1 MSKKLVIVESPAKAK
16 TIEKYLGES
25 FSVMASM
32 GHLRDLPEKTLGVDI
47 ENSFAPKYQ
56 LIKGKS
62 ELIKKLKTEAEHS
75 DKIYLATDPDR
86 EGEAISWH
94 IAKILDIDEN
104 KKCRVTFN
112 EITQNAVT
120 EAIKNP
126 RAIDMDLVDAQQA
139 RRVLDRIV
147 GYKLS
152 PLLWKKIRKGLS
164 AGRVQSVATRIVCDR
179 EEEIEKFIPE
189 EYWTIK
195 ANLETKEKNTLI
207 ARLEKKDGKKLNIKN
222 SDEANEILTY
232 LKTAEY
238 IIDSIKET
246 KKSRKPYPPF
256 ITSTLQQ
263 EASRKLNFSAK
274 KTMLNAQN
282 LYEGIDIKGKGHI
295 GLITYMRTDSLR
307 ISDEAKA
314 LCKKYILDNFGSQYA
329 PKGYN
334 EYKSGKGNIQ
344 DAHEAIRPSNVYL
357 TPKDVKDSLTPDQ
370 YKLYKLIWERFV
382 ASQMVNAVFNST
394 AVEVAAGPYTL
405 KATGLKM
412 IFEGFMKL
420 YIESTDNEEED
431 ENQILPMLSEKDTLK
446 LLELIDKQNF
456 TAPPPRFTEAG
467 LIKIMEEYGIG
478 RPSTYAPTIST
489 ILQREYVVKEGK
501 ALVPT
506 ELGKV
511 ITVLMKENFKDIV
524 DVKFTA
530 GMEGQLD
537 NVEGGDAGWV
547 DVISTFYK
555 YFDKALVKAQ
565 DIDRVKIKEE
575 ETDEICEKCGRKM
588 IIKTGKYGKFLAC
601 PGFPECKNAKPL
613 VNEVK
618 EVKCPLCGAKVLEKK
633 SKKGKKYYGCEKN
646 PTCSF
651 MTWDEPTN
659 EKCEICGSV
668 LGKKYFGRGYK
679 LYCTNSEC
687 ENAYKRTPKK
697 TTKKTPKKEEK

>member
-1 MSKKLVIVESPAKAK
+1 MSKNLVIVESPAKAK
-16 TIEKYLGES
+16 TIEKYLGEN
-25 FSVMASM
+25 FSVIASM
-32 GHLRDLPEKTLGVDI
+32 GHLRDLPEKTLGVEI
-47 ENSFAPKYQ
+47 EKDFAPKYQ

-62 ELIKKLKTEAEHS
+62 ELIKKLKKEAELS

-94 IAKILDIDEN
+94 IAKILDIEESEE
-104 KKCRVTFN
+104 CRVTFN
-112 EITQNAVT
+112 EITKNAVT
-120 EAIKNP
+120 EAIKKP

-195 ANLETKEKNTLI
+195 ANLETKEKNTLV
-207 ARLEKKDGKKLNIKN
+207 ARLEKKDGKKINIKN
-222 SDEANEILTY
+222 AEEAGEILDY

-238 IIDSIKET
+238 IIDSIKES

-282 LYEGIDIKGKGHI
+282 LYEGIDVKGKGHI

-307 ISDEAKA
+307 ISDEAKE

-329 PKGYN
+329 PKNYN
-334 EYKSGKGNIQ
+334 EYKMGKGNIQ

-357 TPKDVKDSLTPDQ
+357 TPKEVKDSLTPDQ

-382 ASQMVNAVFNST
+382 ASQMVNALFNST
-394 AVEVAAGPYTL
+394 SVEVAAGPYTL
-405 KATGLKM
+405 KATGLK
-412 IFEGFMKL
+412 IVFDGFMKL
-420 YIESTDNEEED
+420 YIESTDTEEED
-431 ENQILPMLSEKDTLK
+431 ENQILPMLYEKDKLK

-456 TAPPPRFTEAG
+456 TSPPPRFTEAG

-501 ALVPT
+501 SLVPT

-511 ITVLMKENFKDIV
+511 TTVLMKENFRDIV

-537 NVEGGDAGWV
+537 NVEQGEAGWV
-547 DVISTFYK
+547 DIIATFYK
-555 YFDKALVKAQ
+555 YFDKALIKAQ
-565 DIDRVKIKEE
+565 DIDKVKIKDE
-575 ETDEICEKCGRKM
+575 ETEEICEKCGRKM

-613 VNEVK
+613 VSEVK
-618 EVKCPLCGAKVLEKK
+618 EVKCPLCGSKVLEKK

-659 EKCEICGSV
+659 EKCEKCGSV
-668 LGKKYFGRGYK
+668 LGKKHFGRGYK

-687 ENAYKRTPKK
+687 ENAYKRAPKK
-697 TTKKTPKKEEK
+697 STAKTSKKEAK